1 MPVSLRNRLEKYRQ
15 SFSEILLLSKLAL
28 LWRLDCLNSSLNLYE
43 LPLVLQ
49 FQLNQ
54 GGKKRIFT
62 IYIVFSSG
70 RLNISYIKKNYETY
84 YRSARVQLFNKFW
97 TILNDFEAFWTLPY
111 HFLILSWSISI
122 YLHLCQSIFVYLSPS
137 RSN

>member
-54 GGKKRIFT
+54 GGKKWIFT

-70 RLNISYIKKNYETY
+70 RFNISYIKKN
-84 YRSARVQLFNKFW
+84 RGDRVPLCW
-97 TILNDFEAFWTLPY
+97 AL
-111 HFLILSWSISI
+111 HFLELLISLKLPIWGERPGLSLWIYCYCKNIVPIIASSIWTES
-122 YLHLCQSIFVYLSPS
+122 F
-137 RSN
+137 